1 MEPKT
6 AMLILLAYGVAMA
19 AYNWWLLGCTERV
32 KRRMRDRWTTKKKAP

>member
-6 AMLILLAYGVAMA
+6 AIILLLCYGVAMA
-19 AYNWWLLGCTERV
+19 AYCGWLLGTTERV